1 MSSLHL
7 WLENLLFLGLSTLF
21 FGLVGWAW
29 RRTKPYDL
37 PRPLPQWFTVWFLTV
52 QLGGIVLPLVALLLY
67 GFWWGHKTVAIVLLS
82 YFLMLGLQIL
92 AESLALRQ
100 FRSVVFVMVPYLY
113 IPYRIWQ
120 LYSGM
125 LALGADQDLIWVRN
139 LLIAEIVLWT
149 LNYALDLAQLPR
161 LLQWQMQEDNS
172 TVK

>member
-1 MSSLHL
+1 MSSFNL
-7 WLENLLFLGLSTLF
+7 WLENLLFLGGSTLF
-21 FGLVGWAW
+21 FVLVGWAW
-29 RRTKPYDL
+29 RQTKPYDL

-52 QLGGIVLPLVALLLY
+52 QLGGIVLPLFALLLY
-67 GFWWGHKTVAIVLLS
+67 GVWWGHRTVTIVLLS

-120 LYSGM
+120 LYSGV
-125 LALGADQDLIWVRN
+125 LALGGDLELLWVRN
-139 LLIAEIVLWT
+139 LLIAEIVLWV

-161 LLQWQMQEDNS
+161 LLQWQMQDNDIE
-172 TVK
+172 V